1 MRKSQEWKLLPP
13 CVCLSFPVCLFF
25 GVFFQLHLRKKVSYG
40 AQHAPSALP
49 NQTSNINLRSRILS
63 RKIASHTRTHTQT
76 RTQRDCNC
84 KQWGP
89 ICLLRCWPR
98 GPNSNITQSRQK
110 TGYFQQCHSVFF
122 LLCKI
127 AIYEIFQSMGAP
139 IPVLSLWM
147 HAWAKLP
154 WCDWKAFPRQQPVPI
169 EVNSMCHDKPND
181 CTNHTQV
188 SNMHACVCTWN
199 REDSDQLLFW
209 QEPLLNPV
217 DVLSVNWKPQLA
229 DRNLSNQVRHHCLS
243 FL

>member
-98 GPNSNITQSRQK
+98 GPNSNTTQSRQK

-122 LLCKI
+122 SIMRNSYIWNISVHGSTYTCVEFMNACMSKI
-127 AIYEIFQSMGAP
+127 TMMWLEGVS
-139 IPVLSLWM
+139 
-147 HAWAKLP
+147 
-154 WCDWKAFPRQQPVPI
+154 KATAGSYR
-169 EVNSMCHDKPND
+169 S
-181 CTNHTQV
+181 
-188 SNMHACVCTWN
+188 
-199 REDSDQLLFW
+199 
-209 QEPLLNPV
+209 
-217 DVLSVNWKPQLA
+217 
-229 DRNLSNQVRHHCLS
+229 
-243 FL
+243 

>member
-1 MRKSQEWKLLPP
+1 MRPH
-13 CVCLSFPVCLFF
+13 LSPEMLAKRAQFKHNTIQTED
-25 GVFFQLHLRKKVSYG
+25 GVFSAVS
-40 AQHAPSALP
+40 L
-49 NQTSNINLRSRILS
+49 
-63 RKIASHTRTHTQT
+63 
-76 RTQRDCNC
+76 C
-84 KQWGP
+84 
-89 ICLLRCWPR
+89 
-98 GPNSNITQSRQK
+98 
-110 TGYFQQCHSVFF
+110 FFF
-122 LLCKI
+122 LLCEI
-127 AIYEIFQSMGAP
+127 VIYEIFQSMGAP

-188 SNMHACVCTWN
+188 SNKHACVCTWN

-209 QEPLLNPV
+209 KEPLLNPV

>member
-25 GVFFQLHLRKKVSYG
+25 GFFFQLHLRKKVSYG

-98 GPNSNITQSRQK
+98 GPNSNTTQSRQK

-209 QEPLLNPV
+209 QEPLLN
-217 DVLSVNWKPQLA
+217 VLSVNWKPQLA